1 MLRWPTARL
10 LVVYVATPLLFR
22 LAVFSTLLPSMK
34 ETEPAG
40 VAPLPVTVAVKVT
53 GVPKETEVVDAE
65 RLTVAVPAAEER
77 LNALDTL
84 AA

>member
-1 MLRWPTARL
+1 M
-10 LVVYVATPLLFR
+10 VYVATPLLFR

-34 ETEPAG
+34 ETEPVG